1 MTTTDEITRLR
12 EALND
17 IGGCGDGNC
26 LIVKPTGMHTN
37 GGCRCYRDPIK
48 MQRTIYAYRKLVAAL
63 STPSTTHSVGDR
75 EAMEQ
80 ADYEAHLAIEKGI
93 ESGAV
98 YWREGLE
105 QVQATLSSALKSTPS
120 SAGRAP
126 TRAEDEA
133 LRTAH
138 QSSTTLVEYLDTPPN
153 IGTAEQAAQKCDAL
167 AATYPSGSEARS
179 ALHNAALMIRAIKDI
194 PSAEGRQ

>member
-1 MTTTDEITRLR
+1 MSHPETITVDRVDR
-12 EALND
+12 EAAW
-17 IGGCGDGNC
+17 
-26 LIVKPTGMHTN
+26 PF
-37 GGCRCYRDPIK
+37 RPSCYKEDTKERWMAGVYDRAAPVIAAFA
-48 MQRTIYAYRKLVAAL
+48 RHRIAAL
-63 STPSTTHSVGDR
+63 QAAAERERTLV

-126 TRAEDEA
+126 KCVACDDAPAPENNPCAVCGAVDEA
-133 LRTAH
+133 LRAAH
-138 QSSTTLVEYLDTPPN
+138 QSSSTLVEYLNTPPT
-153 IGTAEQAAQKCDAL
+153 IGTADQAID
-167 AATYPSGSEARS
+167 Y
-179 ALHNAALMIRAIKDI
+179 ALHLHCKPPHA
-194 PSAEGRQ
+194 